1 MAAAMRCPFRKALGS
16 ASQNAVLPGMTAMA
30 KHCPHMQAA
39 GPAAAHPA
47 LAADGKPL
55 AAGLVRVPDHAVVD
69 TPADEGE
76 PSVGPR
82 RRPRPARSAAAGK
95 RSVAIASVSGPKV
108 ATRNG
113 RRDARLTPPWLRR
126 ACTGWPH
133 QSVALPLE
141 REAPCSE
148 GLSCS

>member
-55 AAGLVRVPDHAVVD
+55 AAGLVRVPDHAVAD
-69 TPADEGE
+69 APADEGE
-76 PSVGPR
+76 MRAVGRLRARPPGG
-82 RRPRPARSAAAGK
+82 RRPASEASRS
-95 RSVAIASVSGPKV
+95 
-108 ATRNG
+108 
-113 RRDARLTPPWLRR
+113 R
-126 ACTGWPH
+126 AC
-133 QSVALPLE
+133 QD
-141 REAPCSE
+141 
-148 GLSCS
+148 